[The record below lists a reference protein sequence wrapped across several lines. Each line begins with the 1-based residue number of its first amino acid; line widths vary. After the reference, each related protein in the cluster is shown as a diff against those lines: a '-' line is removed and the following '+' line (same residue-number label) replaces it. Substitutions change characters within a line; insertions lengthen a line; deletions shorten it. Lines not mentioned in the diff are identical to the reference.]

1 MGFSKNSQ
9 KVAVE
14 YPHNH
19 PKILLKYSS
28 NTPNMTSKFL
38 PFTAF
43 CKFWWLCTQ
52 RWQCGIQMW
61 QFGQQKWQFGSKYSN
76 RKNWAPDCEVWVTNC
91 HGLSVPNY
99 YLWTINFC
107 IWALNGL
114 LYVPNCHFW
123 SFEYHIDI
131 FSGLMR
137 RINLNFWQTLVNGFI
152 TLKLI
157 CWRTTQVRGGLVKSA
172 GLNRTLT
179 DSSGRFKSGRNW
191 WSPPYGEILARLI
204 ALGAKLSP
212 VIAKLSLFWDR
223 VVTIRFD
230 IVIFGAIL

>member
-1 MGFSKNSQ
+1 M
-9 KVAVE
+9 
-14 YPHNH
+14 
-19 PKILLKYSS
+19 
-28 NTPNMTSKFL
+28 
-38 PFTAF
+38 
-43 CKFWWLCTQ
+43 
-52 RWQCGIQMW
+52 
-61 QFGQQKWQFGSKYSN
+61 
-76 RKNWAPDCEVWVTNC
+76 D
-91 HGLSVPNY
+91 
-99 YLWTINFC
+99 
-107 IWALNGL
+107 
-114 LYVPNCHFW
+114 
-123 SFEYHIDI
+123 

-212 VIAKLSLFWDR
+212 VIAKLSLFG
-223 VVTIRFD
+223 TELSPS
-230 IVIFGAIL
+230 GSILSSLVPYCNIWCGKFSELGRNESH